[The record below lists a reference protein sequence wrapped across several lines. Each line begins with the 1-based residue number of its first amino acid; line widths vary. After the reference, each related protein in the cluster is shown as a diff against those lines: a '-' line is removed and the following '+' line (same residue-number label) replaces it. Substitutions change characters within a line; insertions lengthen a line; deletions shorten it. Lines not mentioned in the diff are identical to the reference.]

1 LRDCSSAD
9 WTSARF
15 SEKWVERADAAI
27 DEAMR
32 AAGASRIV
40 LAGYSGGGQMA
51 ALLAERRADVA
62 GLITVAAPL
71 DNAAWTAYH
80 GVSPLSASLDASEH
94 KSRLFR
100 LPQLHIVGAED
111 KVVPP
116 LLTQSFLRDYPP
128 TAPVQLLILPGVDHH
143 VDTAIDLA
151 CIRSSSWRAPTV
163 DVPGTCPSPADRN
176 PPK

>member
-1 LRDCSSAD
+1 LRDCSNAD

-15 SEKWVERADAAI
+15 SEKWVERTDAAI

-40 LAGYSGGGQMA
+40 LTGYSGGGQMA

-80 GVSPLSASLDASEH
+80 GVSPLSASLDASAH
-94 KSRLFR
+94 KSRLLR
-100 LPQLHIVGAED
+100 LPQVHIVGAED
-111 KVVPP
+111 KIVPP
-116 LLTQSFLRDYPP
+116 LLTQNFLRDYPP
-128 TAPVQLLILPGVDHH
+128 TAPVQLIVLPGVDHRMEA
-143 VDTAIDLA
+143 AIDLA
-151 CIRSSSWRAPTV
+151 CIRNSSWRVPTV
-163 DVPGTCPSPADRN
+163 DVPGTCPSPADRSL
-176 PPK
+176 PK